1 MEKSRVDDTDV
12 MIIEDVENTKKV
24 MFRNLRISLIEDN
37 ESPASHRIYSSQ
49 KVNELISAI
58 SKKVTDGVGGVQE
71 DIENLTNDK
80 VSKKELDAAIAEIP
94 LYKN

>member
-1 MEKSRVDDTDV
+1 MAENSMNVGIFVTDLLEKSRVDDTDV

-49 KVNELISAI
+49 KVNELI
-58 SKKVTDGVGGVQE
+58 
-71 DIENLTNDK
+71 
-80 VSKKELDAAIAEIP
+80 
-94 LYKN
+94 